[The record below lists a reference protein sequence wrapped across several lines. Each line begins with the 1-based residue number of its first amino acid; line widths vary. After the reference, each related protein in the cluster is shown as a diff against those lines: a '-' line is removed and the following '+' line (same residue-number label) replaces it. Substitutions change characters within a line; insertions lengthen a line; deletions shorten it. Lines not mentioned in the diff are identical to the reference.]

1 MNVCLCFISILL
13 VTHHIHH
20 TRILHTKH
28 KTQKHSACD
37 GQIWTWSLDQ
47 RKSIQFDAGAAQDA
61 EEFVPDEE
69 GYCRVST

>member
-1 MNVCLCFISILL
+1 MSLTTYV
-13 VTHHIHH
+13 HHIHVFY
-20 TRILHTKH
+20 IL